1 MITKKHIKEFNDKGF
16 IVVRK
21 LITKKEIKKVFS
33 QMNEILG
40 NILDYNNIKFS
51 SKLSLDQKYFLLKKK
66 KPRLKSHFYD
76 SIRILDSFNNIVYSD
91 KITKVIKKLLDAKT
105 LFVTNHRLRTDH
117 KYEKANLSLHQE
129 LNNIS
134 TESALIF
141 CPFVKVN
148 KKTGSICVIPKSH
161 KFGHIEFN
169 NSKVPAEDYINGKVD
184 KILQNKEKNNYKNK
198 LIKKFFT
205 KKNIYFPNLNPGDTL
220 IFKSMLFHGS
230 TNYKDKGIRWT
241 LLGNYH
247 LVNKTPYILKDNFK
261 AGGMELGIPMR
272 IPYKENLNKILSKLP
287 K

>member
-1 MITKKHIKEFNDKGF
+1 MIKKKHIDQFNENGYVIIK
-16 IVVRK
+16 K
-21 LITKKEIKKVFS
+21 LVKKKEIEKVFS
-33 QMNEILG
+33 QMNETIE
-40 NILDYNNIKFS
+40 NILEYNNIKFS
-51 SKLSLDQKYFLLKKK
+51 KKLSLDQKYFLLKKK
-66 KPRLKSHFYD
+66 KPKLKSHFYD
-76 SIRILDSFNNIVYSD
+76 SIRILDSFNNIIYSN
-91 KITKVIKKLLDAKT
+91 KIVKVIKKLLNAKT
-105 LFVTNHRLRTDH
+105 LFITNHRLRTDH
-117 KYEKANLSLHQE
+117 KNEKANLSLHQE

-169 NSKVPAEDYINGKVD
+169 NSKIPAEDYINGKVE
-184 KILQNKEKNNYKNK
+184 KILKNKEKNNYKNK
-198 LIKKFFT
+198 LIENFFT
-205 KKNIYFPNLNPGDTL
+205 KKNIFFPSLNPGDTL

-230 TNYKDKGIRWT
+230 TNYQDKGIRWT

-272 IPYKENLNKILSKLP
+272 IPYKENLNKILKKSMK
-287 K
+287 

>member
-1 MITKKHIKEFNDKGF
+1 MIKKKHIDQFNENGF
-16 IVVRK
+16 VIIKK
-21 LITKKEIKKVFS
+21 LITKNEINKVFS
-33 QMNEILG
+33 QMNETIESIL
-40 NILDYNNIKFS
+40 NYNNIKFS
-51 SKLSLDQKYFLLKKK
+51 KKLSLDQKYFLLKRK
-66 KPRLKSHFYD
+66 KPKLKSHFYD
-76 SIRILDSFNNIVYSD
+76 SIRILDSLNNLIYSE
-91 KITKVIKKLLDAKT
+91 KVVKVIKKLLNVKT
-105 LFVTNHRLRTDH
+105 LFITNHRLRTDH
-117 KYEKANLSLHQE
+117 KNEKANLSLHQE

-169 NSKVPAEDYINGKVD
+169 NSKIPAEDYINGKVE
-184 KILQNKEKNNYKNK
+184 KILKNKEKNNYKNK
-198 LIKKFFT
+198 LIGNFFT
-205 KKNIYFPNLNPGDTL
+205 KKNIYFPSLNPGDTL

-272 IPYKENLNKILSKLP
+272 IPYKENLNKILKRSIK
-287 K
+287 